1 MDKVFV
7 WIVFLLSMSSS
18 WQLIGV
24 HGGLFPRSMA
34 AVHKYSFVV
43 KSRLFSRCW
52 WTIDG
57 AFNCTM
63 FMQGICRK
71 HFQFGATQLDTQ
83 QSCSSKKSW
92 CKLVLTAVRGMDGEE
107 SWGRTRTNRMSRS
120 WNQIES
126 WLSSSTNFCTSSMW
140 GWLNCCWCKKKLP
153 EIRWKFS
160 NYKVTANTLQTATT
174 DRHIPQPLTG
184 WVYRRTWTCCRMKC
198 WFNVQERVLNPLWKQ
213 TNN

>member
-1 MDKVFV
+1 
-7 WIVFLLSMSSS
+7 
-18 WQLIGV
+18 
-24 HGGLFPRSMA
+24 MA

-43 KSRLFSRCW
+43 KSRLFSCCW

-83 QSCSSKKSW
+83 QPCSSKMSW
-92 CKLVLTAVRGMDGEE
+92 CKLAIAVVWGMLKKAEEEPGPTGSPGLGIKSNRGCLL
-107 SWGRTRTNRMSRS
+107 R
-120 WNQIES
+120 QIS
-126 WLSSSTNFCTSSMW
+126 VHSMW
-140 GWLNCCWCKKKLP
+140 GWIAVGVRRREEELP

-174 DRHIPQPLTG
+174 DRHIPHLLTD

-198 WFNVQERVLNPLWKQ
+198 WFNTQERVLNPLWLQ
-213 TNN
+213 TNKK